1 MTNKIA
7 ITDTDKQ
14 RQNKREQNNWQITE
28 CQLHFR
34 SINKIHS
41 LAFFTSFNKLA
52 SIRISSPS
60 SPSLSSSR
68 LEARARLKESV
79 DRKLTRENRFRSFEQ
94 REGAP
99 FVGRSIARTFYPS
112 GRHFTTYLLVIT
124 RRHEIV
130 VELIAINIWNEI
142 ERDGE
147 NIVDTLTK
155 TR

>member
-79 DRKLTRENRFRSFEQ
+79 DRKLTGKSLSKFRTTRGGSLCRSFN
-94 REGAP
+94 RH
-99 FVGRSIARTFYPS
+99 RTFYPS